1 MPGKSWPIV
10 SMRYLLIA
18 NLLVLAISISSR
30 TGVAQQ
36 MTTDRLLVTVNGQII
51 TESDVRWALALDPD
65 ITDLQFTNENIR
77 SMLERLID
85 QKLLLQEAEK
95 LPRNEP
101 TEEEITAYINNEL
114 IGKFGSNDR
123 FISGMARVGLEQSM
137 LRDIVRKRLE
147 ILKYVDF
154 RFRSFIFVKPEDI
167 EEYYRKTIAAES
179 ARKGVGVPELNDELK
194 ARIEERLIGEKVN
207 AELDRFFDETRAQ
220 AQIIRLAPLK

>member
-1 MPGKSWPIV
+1 
-10 SMRYLLIA
+10 MRYLLIA